1 MKISG
6 FSFVRNGAKYGYPVA
21 EAIKSILPV
30 CDEFIIAVG
39 NGDADDSTRSIV
51 ESIGDPKI
59 RIIDTVW
66 NNVETLG
73 GRIYSQQTNVA
84 LNACCGD
91 WCFYI
96 QCDEV
101 VHERYLAA
109 IRTRCE
115 EVLDNKDVE
124 GLLIGYKHFWG
135 DYDHYQNGHRW
146 YPAEIRIVRN
156 RIGVQSIGDAQ
167 SFRIGGRKLRVVR
180 VDAEVFHYGHVRP
193 PRLMQERNFNT
204 ETTYHGAAGAAEK
217 FKLRAP
223 TYDFGNLS
231 RLPKYEGTYP
241 HIMQQRIHAMDWRN
255 ELRYDGPPTVD
266 GRRERMKYRVL
277 TFIEQR
283 FLGGRRLGG
292 YQNYILLRN
301 T

>member
-21 EAIKSILPV
+21 EAITSILPL

-39 NGDADDSTRSIV
+39 NGDADDPTRHIV
-51 ESIGDPKI
+51 EAIGDPKI

-66 NNVETLG
+66 NNAETLG
-73 GRIYSQQTNVA
+73 GRIYSQQTNIA
-84 LNACCGD
+84 LDACCGD

-101 VHERYLAA
+101 VHEQYLTA

-167 SFRIGGRKLRVVR
+167 SFRIGGRKLRVAR
-180 VDAEVFHYGHVRP
+180 VDAEVFHYGHVRH
-193 PRLMQERNFNT
+193 PRLMQERNLNT

-231 RLPKYEGTYP
+231 LFPEYKGTHPRVMLP
-241 HIMQQRIHAMDWRN
+241 RIHAMDWRD

-266 GRRERMKYRVL
+266 GRRERIKYRVL
-277 TFIEQR
+277 TYIEQR
-283 FLGGRRLGG
+283 LLGGRRLGG
-292 YQNYILLRN
+292 YRNYVLVRN